1 MNDVN
6 LNPAEELTGLT
17 LDGGWRVIE
26 KCRKSGTQTGGFFS
40 VGYIVARD
48 GQKAYLKALD
58 FYSSLVLASDPAR
71 SLQPLIEAFN
81 RERDLLAKCRNH
93 RLTRVIVALD
103 DGAIRPS
110 GTSFLYPVQYIVFE
124 LADGDVR
131 NQITTAD
138 RLDLAWALRA
148 LHQIAVGLQQLHG
161 IGVAHQDTKPSN
173 VLLFQG
179 GVVSKLADVGSASA
193 RGETRP
199 FGDRDYLGDPT
210 YAPPELRYGAP
221 PADWGPRSMGC
232 DVYHLGSMI
241 VWMFTMTAMTQIL
254 LMSLSQD
261 MHPEAW
267 ESTYDEVLP
276 YLRSEYEDI
285 LEYLYPEFPEG
296 FQDDLTDMVRQL
308 CDPDPARRGHPRSH
322 QEIGSPYRLE
332 RYISKLDRLAK
343 TAEFRLVGEI

>member
-17 LDGGWRVIE
+17 LDGGWQVIE
-26 KCRKSGTQTGGFFS
+26 KCRKSGTQTGGCFS
-40 VGYIVARD
+40 VGYIVERD

-58 FYSSLVLASDPAR
+58 FYSTLRIARDPAR

-81 RERDLLAKCRNH
+81 FERDLLAKCRNR
-93 RLTRVIVALD
+93 RLSRVIVALD
-103 DGAIRPS
+103 DGAVRPS
-110 GTSFLYPVQYIVFE
+110 GTSFPYPVQYIVFE

-131 NQITTAD
+131 SKITPAD
-138 RLDLAWALRA
+138 RLDIAWAFRT

-173 VLLFQG
+173 VLLFKG
-179 GVVSKLADVGSASA
+179 REVSKLADVGSAST
-193 RGETRP
+193 RGESRP
-199 FGDRDYLGDPT
+199 FEDRDYLGDPT

-221 PADWGPRSMGC
+221 SADWGTRSIGC

-254 LMSLSQD
+254 LMSLPQD
-261 MHPEAW
+261 MHPEVW
-267 ESTYDEVLP
+267 ESTYDDVLP
-276 YLRSEYEDI
+276 YLRSEYEDT
-285 LEYLYPEFPEG
+285 LEYLNPEFPEG
-296 FQDDLTDMVRQL
+296 FRDDLTDMVRQL
-308 CDPDPARRGHPRSH
+308 CDPDPAQRGHPRNH
-322 QEIGSPYRLE
+322 QEIGSPYSLE